1 MTKRASLDTEQF
13 KVTLPP
19 PQRDPLDSL
28 IPTSAP
34 KAESRS
40 QMLYVNPVSIE
51 AKNERTTI
59 RTNEQRNERSNGQK
73 NEAVLERLV
82 IRHTF
87 DIFEDQLVDL
97 KRLQIEA
104 MQQRRRK
111 RKLGQMVQLALDQY
125 IKKMK
130 DKYSLQG

>member
-1 MTKRASLDTEQF
+1 M
-13 KVTLPP
+13 
-19 PQRDPLDSL
+19 
-28 IPTSAP
+28 
-34 KAESRS
+34 
-40 QMLYVNPVSIE
+40 N
-51 AKNERTTI
+51 I
-59 RTNEQRNERSNGQK
+59 RTNEQNNERSNVQK
-73 NEAVLERLV
+73 NEAILERWV

-111 RKLGQMVQLALDQY
+111 RKLGQMVQIALDQY

-130 DKYSLQG
+130 DKYGLQG

>member
-1 MTKRASLDTEQF
+1 MPKRASLDNKQF
-13 KVTLPP
+13 EVVLPP

-28 IPTSAP
+28 IPPAPP
-34 KAESRS
+34 KADVHPRVIYSNS
-40 QMLYVNPVSIE
+40 QPVE
-51 AKNERTTI
+51 AKNERTNI
-59 RTNEQRNERSNGQK
+59 RTNEQRNERSNVQK
-73 NEAVLERLV
+73 NEDVLERLV

-87 DIFEDQLVDL
+87 DIFQDQLVDL

-111 RKLGQMVQLALDQY
+111 RKLGQMVQIALDQY

-130 DKYSLQG
+130 DKYALQG

>member
-13 KVTLPP
+13 KVTLPH

-28 IPTSAP
+28 IPTSAL
-34 KAESRS
+34 KADSRP
-40 QMLYVNPVSIE
+40 QTLYVNPVSSE
-51 AKNERTTI
+51 AKNERMNR
-59 RTNEQRNERSNGQK
+59 RTNEQNNERLNVQRNET
-73 NEAVLERLV
+73 ELERLV

-104 MQQRRRK
+104 MQQKRRK
-111 RKLGQMVQLALDQY
+111 RKLGQMVQIALDQY

-130 DKYSLQG
+130 DKYALQG

>member
-1 MTKRASLDTEQF
+1 MTKRAPLDTQQF
-13 KVTLPP
+13 GVTLPP
-19 PQRDPLDSL
+19 PKRDALDSL
-28 IPTSAP
+28 IPTSQSVIEQRP
-34 KAESRS
+34 QEV
-40 QMLYVNPVSIE
+40 YVKPIPIE
-51 AKNERTTI
+51 AKNERMNVG
-59 RTNEQRNERSNGQK
+59 TNEQKNERSKVQK
-73 NEAVLERLV
+73 NVNSSVRPV

-111 RKLGQMVQLALDQY
+111 RKLGEMVQIALDQY

-130 DKYSLQG
+130 DKFSLQD

>member
-28 IPTSAP
+28 IPTSSSWT
-34 KAESRS
+34 ESSPRNV
-40 QMLYVNPVSIE
+40 YVKSSPTEV
-51 AKNERTTI
+51 KNERKNI
-59 RTNEQRNERSNGQK
+59 RTSEQRNGSSNVQK
-73 NEAVLERLV
+73 ADETIQRLV

-87 DIFEDQLVDL
+87 DIFQDQLVDL
-97 KRLQIEA
+97 KLLQIEA
-104 MQQRRRK
+104 MQQKRRK

-130 DKYSLQG
+130 DKYALQG